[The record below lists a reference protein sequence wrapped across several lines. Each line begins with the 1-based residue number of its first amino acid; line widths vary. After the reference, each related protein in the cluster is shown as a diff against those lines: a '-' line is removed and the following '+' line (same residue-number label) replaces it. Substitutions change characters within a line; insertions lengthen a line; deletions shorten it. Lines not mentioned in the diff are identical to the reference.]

1 MEHSFLILSGGPSLD
16 PSSGSMIIFFEIIQL
31 PATEYLYRSRLKE
44 SPMSGH
50 SKWATIKHK
59 KGAADAKRGKIFTK
73 IIKEITVAARM
84 GGGDEDANPRLRTV
98 VLKAKAANMPKDNI
112 ERAIKKGTGDLDGVE
127 YVELS
132 YEAYAPGG
140 VGLIIEALTDNK
152 NRTAADVRT
161 ILSKSGGEL
170 AASGAV
176 SYMFNR
182 KGLIIYNTENIDF
195 DSLFEAA
202 LEAGA
207 EDVAED
213 GDYIEVFTEPG
224 DFANILEGL
233 QEAGFEQESA
243 EVSLI
248 AENRVSLVN
257 EKTAKVLR
265 LIDRLED
272 NDDVQSV
279 ASNLDIPDDF
289 EMPE

>member
-1 MEHSFLILSGGPSLD
+1 
-16 PSSGSMIIFFEIIQL
+16 
-31 PATEYLYRSRLKE
+31 
-44 SPMSGH
+44 MSGH
-50 SKWATIKHK
+50 SKWHTIKHK

-84 GGGDEDANPRLRTV
+84 GGGDEEANPRLRTI

-112 ERAIKKGTGDLDGVE
+112 ERAIKKGTGDLDGVD

-140 VGLIIEALTDNK
+140 VGLMIDALTDNK

-161 ILSKSGGEL
+161 ILSKSGGQL
-170 AASGAV
+170 ASTGAV

-182 KGLIIYNTENIDF
+182 KGVIVYESENVDF
-195 DSLFEAA
+195 EKLFDAA

-207 EDVAED
+207 EDVSED
-213 GDYIEVFTEPG
+213 GEVIEVLTDPSDFG
-224 DFANILEGL
+224 DVLEAL
-233 QEAGFEQESA
+233 QAGGFEQSSA
-243 EVSLI
+243 EVAMVPDTTATLD
-248 AENRVSLVN
+248 NDG
-257 EKTAKVLR
+257 TAKVLR

-272 NDDVQSV
+272 CDDVQSV
-279 ASNLDIPDDF
+279 ASNLEIPDDF

>member
-1 MEHSFLILSGGPSLD
+1 
-16 PSSGSMIIFFEIIQL
+16 
-31 PATEYLYRSRLKE
+31 
-44 SPMSGH
+44 MSGH
-50 SKWATIKHK
+50 SKWHTIKHK
-59 KGAADAKRGKIFTK
+59 KGAADAKRGKLFTK

-84 GGGDEDANPRLRTV
+84 GGGDEEANPRLRTI

-112 ERAIKKGTGDLDGVE
+112 ERAIKKGTGDLDGVD

-140 VGLIIEALTDNK
+140 VGLMIDALTDNK

-161 ILSKSGGEL
+161 ILSKSGGSL

-182 KGLIIYNTENIDF
+182 KGVIVYEAENTEF
-195 DSLFEAA
+195 EPLFEAA

-207 EDVAED
+207 EDVTDDED
-213 GDYIEVFTEPG
+213 IYEVITDPSG
-224 DFANILEGL
+224 FADVLESL
-233 QEAGFEQESA
+233 QSAGFEPSSA
-243 EVSLI
+243 EVSLVPD
-248 AENRVSLVN
+248 NTVTLDN
-257 EKTAKVLR
+257 EGTGKVLR
-265 LIDRLED
+265 LIERLED

-289 EMPE
+289 EMSE

>member
-1 MEHSFLILSGGPSLD
+1 
-16 PSSGSMIIFFEIIQL
+16 
-31 PATEYLYRSRLKE
+31 
-44 SPMSGH
+44 MSGH

-202 LEAGA
+202 LEVGA